1 MHNTH
6 PKQQL
11 ILYLILLIYFFLYIL
26 LFNVFIY
33 VICIAW
39 ILFVCLFVCCNKT
52 RRSLLRLPLWA
63 KTVTLYVFFPF
74 LCFAATQPRL
84 ALQLHQHT
92 SGVQ

>member
-6 PKQQL
+6 LKQQL

-33 VICIAW
+33 VICIVW

-52 RRSLLRLPLWA
+52 GRSLLRLPLWA
-63 KTVTLYVFFPF
+63 KTVTLYGFFLF
-74 LCFAATQPRL
+74 LCFAATQL
-84 ALQLHQHT
+84 ARQLH
-92 SGVQ
+92 